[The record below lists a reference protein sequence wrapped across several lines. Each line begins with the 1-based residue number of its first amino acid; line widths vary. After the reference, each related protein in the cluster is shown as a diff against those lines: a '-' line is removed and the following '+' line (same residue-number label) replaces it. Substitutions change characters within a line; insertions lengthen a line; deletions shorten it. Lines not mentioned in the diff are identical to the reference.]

1 MGIGGLIG
9 VAIANKNIIEF
20 DYHGHHRIA
29 EPHVYGMLDGKEQV
43 LVYQIGGTSS
53 SGGIPEWRRMDI
65 NEVTNLEVTAEEFA
79 GPRPYPSGKHSS
91 FDRIIAVVR

>member
-9 VAIANKNIIEF
+9 VAIANKKIIEF

-29 EPHVYGMLDGKEQV
+29 EPHVYGIHEGKEQV

-53 SGGIPEWRRMDI
+53 TGGIPEWRRMDVSEI
-65 NEVTNLEVTAEEFA
+65 TNLEVSEKVFA
-79 GPRPYPSGKHSS
+79 GPRPTQSGKHTN
-91 FDRIIAVVR
+91 FDKMIAVVK